1 MAFISLLYQFFCQQR
16 EQLSYQQQARLFCRR
31 QEQLSSLQ
39 QVLLFYQ
46 RQELPSC
53 QQQVQL
59 SCQQQVQLSSLQ
71 QVRLFCQRQEQLS
84 SLQQVR
90 LFYQRQ
96 ELPSC
101 QQQVRVSCQ
110 QLLVF
115 SVLAWMYRGFS
126 RRKLCIRLGPDRP
139 TLEWK
144 RGRLRQSQTLTMP
157 LLIGREVKKITYG
170 CFHDLQQISSSES
183 GVLGIA
189 LKDC

>member
-1 MAFISLLYQFFCQQR
+1 M
-16 EQLSYQQQARLFCRR
+16 QL
-31 QEQLSSLQ
+31 
-39 QVLLFYQ
+39 
-46 RQELPSC
+46 SC

-59 SCQQQVQLSSLQ
+59 SCQQQVQLS
-71 QVRLFCQRQEQLS
+71 
-84 SLQQVR
+84 
-90 LFYQRQ
+90 
-96 ELPSC
+96 C

-115 SVLAWMYRGFS
+115 WVLAWMYRDFS
-126 RRKLCIRLGPDRP
+126 RRKLCIRLRPDRP